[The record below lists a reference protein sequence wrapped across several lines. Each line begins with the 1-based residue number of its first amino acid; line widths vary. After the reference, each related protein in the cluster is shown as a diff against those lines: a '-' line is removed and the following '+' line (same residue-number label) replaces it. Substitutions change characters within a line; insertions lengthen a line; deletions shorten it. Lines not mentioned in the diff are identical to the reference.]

1 MKRITVIMPDEV
13 EKQVIQLAKKE
24 KRSKSAMAALLI
36 EDGLKFVNPEK
47 DLVSFG
53 NFMLAKHGIDSG
65 VADWDLSNW
74 RDGQR
79 AV

>member
-13 EKQVIQLAKKE
+13 NEQVIQLAKRE

-36 EDGLKFVNPEK
+36 EDGLKLVNPEK

-53 NFMLAKHGIDSG
+53 NFLLSKNGIEHG

-74 RDGQR
+74 RD
-79 AV
+79 AK